1 MSPQAAT
8 VARPVAGALSAGLVA
23 FQVALA
29 AGAPWG
35 HLAWGGGYDGAL
47 PTQLRVAS
55 GVSALLWVGAS
66 AAGLTRRDTV
76 GVRRARTAYAAIAV
90 VGTATNAISPSTP
103 ERLLWTPVAAA
114 LAVSFLTLARRP
126 TSSGSVPAR

>member
-1 MSPQAAT
+1 MPTQAAT
-8 VARPVAGALSAGLVA
+8 IAAPVTGAVSAGLAA

-29 AGAPWG
+29 SGAPWG
-35 HLAWGGGYDGAL
+35 HLAWGGGHDGPL
-47 PTQLRVAS
+47 PTQLRLAS
-55 GVSALLWVGAS
+55 GVSAVVWVGAA

-76 GVRRARTAYAAIAV
+76 GVRRARAAYAAIAV

-114 LAVSFLTLARRP
+114 LAAGFLTLARRP
-126 TSSGSVPAR
+126 TP